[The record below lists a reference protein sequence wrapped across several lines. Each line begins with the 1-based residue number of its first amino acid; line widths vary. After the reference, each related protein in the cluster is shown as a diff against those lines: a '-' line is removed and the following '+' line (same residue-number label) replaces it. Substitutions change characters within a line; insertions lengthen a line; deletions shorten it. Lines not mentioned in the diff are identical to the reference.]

1 MDSRREIEAKFRVSD
16 LEKIRR
22 CMLNLGGK
30 VSIPKHLE
38 HNRYF
43 DTPDR
48 RLKSGRQI
56 LRLRSGSHIHMTY
69 KRQAGTFETRT
80 EIELAL
86 DSVDDAQAML
96 QALGYELIL
105 RYSKERETY
114 EFNGVQVRLDELP
127 FGPFVEIEGPSLD
140 SVRGVSSSLG
150 LDWEKRVSMGYL
162 ALFERVRERLNLPPD
177 EISFAKLSK
186 DHPLRSV
193 DMGLVD
199 ASLAEETN
207 RIVS

>member
-1 MDSRREIEAKFRVSD
+1 MASRREIEAKFSVSD

-22 CMLNLGGK
+22 SILNLGGK

-48 RLKSGRQI
+48 ALKAGRQI
-56 LRLRSGSHIHMTY
+56 LRIRSGSQIHMTY
-69 KRQAGTFETRT
+69 KRQAGTFESRT

-86 DSVDDAQAML
+86 DSVDNALAML

-105 RYSKERETY
+105 KYSKERETC
-114 EFNGVQVRLDELP
+114 ELHGAQIMLDELP
-127 FGPFVEIEGPSLD
+127 FGRFVEIEGPSLD
-140 SVRGVSSSLG
+140 SVRDVASSLG
-150 LDWEKRVSMGYL
+150 LDWQKRESRGYFT
-162 ALFERVRERLNLPPD
+162 LFERARALLNLPPD
-177 EISFAKLSK
+177 EISFITLGK

-193 DMGLVD
+193 DLGLVD
-199 ASLAEETN
+199 ASVAEET
-207 RIVS
+207 VS